1 MSVLIDALSWA
12 CMLAGG
18 FFVLAGGIGV
28 LRLPDF
34 YTRLH
39 GASVTD
45 TLGAGLLFIGM
56 MFQAG
61 FSLVTAKLVLILLF
75 MLFTGPAAV
84 HALAKAALHGELKPL
99 LFEEPEREPPSNT

>member
-1 MSVLIDALSWA
+1 MGVLIDIVSWA
-12 CMLAGG
+12 CLLAGG

-45 TLGAGLLFIGM
+45 TLGAGLLFVGM

-61 FSLVTAKLVLILLF
+61 FSLVTIKLVLILLF
-75 MLFTGPAAV
+75 MLFTGPAAT

-99 LFEEPEREPPSNT
+99 LFEKPQEGPPSNT

>member
-1 MSVLIDALSWA
+1 MGFLIDAITWLF
-12 CMLAGG
+12 MLAGG

-45 TLGAGLLFIGM
+45 TLGAGLLLIGL

-61 FSLVTAKLVLILLF
+61 FSIVTTKLLLILLF

-99 LFEEPEREPPSNT
+99 LDDVPEEEPPSNT

>member
-1 MSVLIDALSWA
+1 MGLLIDAITWL

-18 FFVLAGGIGV
+18 FFVLAGGNGI

-45 TLGAGLLFIGM
+45 TLGAGLLLLGL

-61 FSLVTAKLVLILLF
+61 FSIATTKLLLILLF
-75 MLFTGPAAV
+75 MLFSGPAAV

-99 LFEEPEREPPSNT
+99 GHDHRQEEPPSNT